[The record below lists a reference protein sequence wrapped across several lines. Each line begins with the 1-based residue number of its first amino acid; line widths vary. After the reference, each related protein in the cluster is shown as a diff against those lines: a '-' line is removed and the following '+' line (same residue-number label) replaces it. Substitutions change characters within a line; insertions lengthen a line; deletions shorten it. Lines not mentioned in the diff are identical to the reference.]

1 MTRRALFAVA
11 ALVAGCAAGRQIV
24 TPRVEYRL
32 YRETRVAPT
41 VEARLGAANRYLHAS
56 PNGAYAPELR
66 AWFGSAE
73 RAYVARAHDKLP
85 LLLAYAKALPD
96 GPSIGAVHERI
107 EELEAAR
114 RFVARRASAHE
125 ERVES
130 LQAGLERAAAQRK
143 TFVAE
148 LTGWIG
154 ALAAVRSY
162 GQPLAALPPDL
173 RERLAVADPGP
184 SCPLDICARSV
195 APRFAIPNASTQL
208 LPREAAYT
216 VELVVASGA
225 VVGMRLHGRELFSRV
240 GEALDLRPVSFDDPQ
255 SRAEAIGRTLLVIQ
269 NALGT
274 PLAAAT
280 CERPAVSPVV
290 LERNCDG
297 VHVTVTAAVDP
308 GADDAI
314 AFGPETKPT
323 ATPVAPRG
331 QGKRPKR

>member
-1 MTRRALFAVA
+1 MRRTLFVLA
-11 ALVAGCAAGRQIV
+11 ALAVGCAAGRQLV
-24 TPRVEYRL
+24 TPRAEYTL
-32 YRETRVAPT
+32 YRETRLAPS
-41 VEARLGAANRYLHAS
+41 VEARLGAANRYLHVS

-66 AWFGSAE
+66 AWFGNAE

-125 ERVES
+125 QRVES
-130 LQAGLERAAAQRK
+130 LEAALERAAAQRK

-148 LTGWIG
+148 LTAWIG
-154 ALAAVRSY
+154 ALGAVRSY

-173 RERLAVADPGP
+173 RERLELADPAAG
-184 SCPLDICARSV
+184 CPLGVCVRSL

-208 LPREAAYT
+208 IPREAAYS
-216 VELVVASGA
+216 VELALASGA
-225 VVGMRLHGRELFSRV
+225 VAGLSLHGRELFSRV
-240 GEALDLRPVSFDDPQ
+240 GEALDLRPVSFGDPQ

-269 NALGT
+269 NALGSA
-274 PLAAAT
+274 LAAAA

-308 GADDAI
+308 GADDVI
-314 AFGPETKPT
+314 AFGPETKPP
-323 ATPVAPRG
+323 AKAVKPQA
-331 QGKRPKR
+331 KRPKR